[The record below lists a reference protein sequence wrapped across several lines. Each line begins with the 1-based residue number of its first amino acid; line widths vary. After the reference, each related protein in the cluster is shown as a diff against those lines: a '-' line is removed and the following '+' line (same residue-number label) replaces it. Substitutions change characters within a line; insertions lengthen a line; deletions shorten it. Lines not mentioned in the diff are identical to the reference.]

1 MSSVLFD
8 LPGPRSRRRTV
19 IGSVVAGIGLIAL
32 TVVVVGKLADQDQF
46 AAEKWAPIV
55 DPSDPQFDDLWRFLW
70 GGLVNTLRAAAWAM
84 LFSLIIGTLFAV
96 TRITAARWYRW
107 LVVSVIEVLRGIPV
121 VMAIFFAA
129 RVLPEVGVDLS
140 LMWYVVIGLT
150 AYNSVVIGEIIR
162 AGVQAL
168 PAGQTEAAHAIGLT
182 RLQTLRLVL
191 LPQAFQIMLPALISQ
206 LVVIVKDT
214 SLAAFVSYEEL
225 LRRGN
230 LAVQSL
236 HNPIQM
242 LFTIAVIYILLNYT
256 LSRLA
261 HYLEARMGRRR
272 AAEAPV
278 AAAERESTVAVGA

>member
-8 LPGPRSRRRTV
+8 LPGPRGRRRTAIASAV
-19 IGSVVAGIGLIAL
+19 TGLGLLAL
-32 TVVVVGKLADQDQF
+32 TVIVVGRLAGQDQF

-70 GGLVNTLRAAAWAM
+70 GGLKNTLRAAGWAV
-84 LFSLIIGTLFAV
+84 LFSLVIGTVFAV

-168 PAGQTEAAHAIGLT
+168 PAGQAEAAHAIGLT

-191 LPQAFQIMLPALISQ
+191 LPQGFQIMLPALISQ
-206 LVVIVKDT
+206 LVVILKDT

-242 LFTIAVIYILLNYT
+242 LFTIAVIYILINYA

-261 HYLEARMGRRR
+261 QYLEARMSRRR